1 MNEPNA
7 TKLFTLKWLVLWYVN
22 FISINDFLLKKK
34 EGKMTKTKATVKSR
48 KKRMEK
54 FPFVLKR
61 AVGSVVGRGQIA
73 VG

>member
-1 MNEPNA
+1 
-7 TKLFTLKWLVLWYVN
+7 
-22 FISINDFLLKKK
+22 
-34 EGKMTKTKATVKSR
+34 MTKTKATVKSR
-48 KKRMEK
+48 KKRIEK